1 MLVQYWAGL
10 YPDEMQEVVMEGVW
24 TMLNTAT
31 QLLVPMPTSGTT
43 SPPEN
48 QIHEGSSAWEGSK
61 RSWNLE
67 VDKAEELA
75 TREPAKWEFMSNCRK
90 KTWSFGCFGSQIV
103 LW

>member
-1 MLVQYWAGL
+1 
-10 YPDEMQEVVMEGVW
+10 MEGVW
-24 TMLNTAT
+24 AMVNAAT
-31 QLLVPMPTSGTT
+31 QLLVSITSGTT
-43 SPPEN
+43 SPSEN